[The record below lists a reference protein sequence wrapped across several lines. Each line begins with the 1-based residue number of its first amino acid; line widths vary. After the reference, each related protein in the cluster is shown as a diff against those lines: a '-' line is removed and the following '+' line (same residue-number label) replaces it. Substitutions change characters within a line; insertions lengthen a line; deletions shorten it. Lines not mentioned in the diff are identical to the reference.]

1 MPRLPHALIAAIVAA
16 ALALPVAAQPG
27 PDTAP
32 AAIVARL
39 RGSAVVDG
47 APSPRPLRLF
57 DRLVPGDVV
66 RTGSGSEI
74 VLVFRTGTRARVTA
88 NSRARLE
95 DARAVRLAGAV
106 EALPAVP
113 TVPLVAPVA
122 GAGRTITAVRIRA
135 TALKL
140 FGPPPGAMTLAD
152 DTRLEFEPV
161 AGSRYEIEILDT
173 AGALVYRAEVSTS
186 RFTVPP
192 TALAPGVSYEWK
204 VTARLPTG
212 FTSAGESRFRT
223 LGAEAVHAR
232 ENLRSALAG
241 ERDAA
246 SLLAEVDRSLGLWRE
261 ALDGF
266 RAARAAGVEDVVIGE
281 RIADLERRLAAGVD
295 PKDNRH

>member
-1 MPRLPHALIAAIVAA
+1 MLRLRFLLAVAV
-16 ALALPVAAQPG
+16 ALALPAAAQPG

-39 RGSAVVDG
+39 RGSAVVEG

-66 RTGSGSEI
+66 RTGPGGEV
-74 VLVFRTGTRARVTA
+74 VLVFRAGARARVTGS
-88 NSRARLE
+88 SRARLE
-95 DARAVRLAGAV
+95 EARAVRLAGTV
-106 EALPAVP
+106 ETLSAVP

-135 TALKL
+135 TALKV
-140 FGPPPGAMTLAD
+140 FGPPAGAVTLAD
-152 DTRLEFEPV
+152 DTQLEFEPV

-173 AGALVYRAEVSTS
+173 AGTLVYRAEVSTP
-186 RFTVPP
+186 RFTVPRD
-192 TALAPGVSYEWK
+192 ALAAGTSYEWK

-212 FTSAGESRFRT
+212 FTSTGESRFRT
-223 LGAEAVHAR
+223 LGADAVKAR

-281 RIADLERRLAAGVD
+281 RIADLERRMAAGAD
-295 PKDNRH
+295 PKDDRR